1 MRQEGGQCP
10 WLSISPPL
18 LLLNSDPTSSPAL
31 PPGQA
36 GAASQL
42 PAALQLLTASNSHH
56 AGGPGSEAKRTL
68 RSRDQEPR
76 PEQAAVGS
84 PNPSTCP
91 AQCLPMGGDA
101 GSGAALSPPWLLMVA
116 LPSELGTQPAATM
129 GCNSS
134 CKLPLCSA
142 APAPTWCFS

>member
-1 MRQEGGQCP
+1 MRGGDWKRGGGASLRQEGGQCP

-42 PAALQLLTASNSHH
+42 PAALQLLPASNSHH

-101 GSGAALSPPWLLMVA
+101 GSGAALSPPVA
-116 LPSELGTQPAATM
+116 ADGGTAFRAGHPA
-129 GCNSS
+129 SS
-134 CKLPLCSA
+134 HYGVQ
-142 APAPTWCFS
+142 